1 MQAYLSG
8 LNEQQLKA
16 ATYAGKALLVLA
28 GAGSGKTKTLIARAA
43 HALKAG
49 APPQSLVI
57 VTFTNKAARELKER
71 LKRHVDNISDM
82 YVGTFHSIS
91 HLFLRRYGHW
101 IGCPRGFQI
110 ITPSD
115 QKRMF
120 REIFVQLNQ
129 KEQGAFQHKNGLS
142 MLYQHYRYPTMALPL
157 GWQNIIDCYK
167 QRCEQEHLI
176 DFDALII
183 KATQLYQR
191 PEFQEYVTSS
201 LQHIFV
207 DEFQDTSPAQFEWV
221 ELLLAKNAD
230 CTLVGDDDQSI
241 YAFRG
246 ADLSI
251 IQQADLRLTGLQT
264 IKLEQNYRSTPAIL
278 NLANTV
284 IEQNKYRLG
293 KTLWTANHDAQK
305 PTVVVCRDEYDEA
318 DQVGKMIHQLLHQ
331 GAQYNEIAVL
341 YRSNALSRLIEAQA
355 RKYHWP
361 YKVSG
366 GLPFF
371 DREEIRDIM
380 AYLQLIVDPHHQG
393 AWLRVINKPARKI
406 GNKTQEKIQEYAITY
421 ECSLWE
427 ASLRL
432 LPSMNG
438 HTAAALRGFIELID
452 ELRTLAQKIRLQDL
466 TTIVLQ
472 NTQLLNAYEKTE
484 QAESKADNLYQFQQ
498 ALTDFLERE
507 IALEIET
514 PLDIL
519 GRFLSEYLLD
529 DLSDQQ
535 ADDNSLVMSTC
546 HAAKGLE
553 WPYVIIIGAEDQ
565 FFPHEQS
572 SSDKEIEEERRLMY
586 VAITRAKKQLFL
598 TQARQRQRYQ
608 DLIFPSLSRFLE
620 PIGSDLLIITRSA
633 SSGAGA
639 VPINQKRPTVVQK
652 PLRQLLMDHPL
663 FGTGIVEWSSQEHNL
678 LKVRFPKDG
687 LKTLRYSLCEPF
699 LRSE

>member
-1 MQAYLSG
+1 
-8 LNEQQLKA
+8 
-16 ATYAGKALLVLA
+16 
-28 GAGSGKTKTLIARAA
+28 
-43 HALKAG
+43 
-49 APPQSLVI
+49 
-57 VTFTNKAARELKER
+57 
-71 LKRHVDNISDM
+71 
-82 YVGTFHSIS
+82 
-91 HLFLRRYGHW
+91 
-101 IGCPRGFQI
+101 
-110 ITPSD
+110 
-115 QKRMF
+115 
-120 REIFVQLNQ
+120 
-129 KEQGAFQHKNGLS
+129 
-142 MLYQHYRYPTMALPL
+142 
-157 GWQNIIDCYK
+157 
-167 QRCEQEHLI
+167 
-176 DFDALII
+176 
-183 KATQLYQR
+183 
-191 PEFQEYVTSS
+191 
-201 LQHIFV
+201 
-207 DEFQDTSPAQFEWV
+207 
-221 ELLLAKNAD
+221 
-230 CTLVGDDDQSI
+230 
-241 YAFRG
+241 
-246 ADLSI
+246 
-251 IQQADLRLTGLQT
+251 
-264 IKLEQNYRSTPAIL
+264 
-278 NLANTV
+278 
-284 IEQNKYRLG
+284 
-293 KTLWTANHDAQK
+293 
-305 PTVVVCRDEYDEA
+305 
-318 DQVGKMIHQLLHQ
+318 
-331 GAQYNEIAVL
+331 
-341 YRSNALSRLIEAQA
+341 
-355 RKYHWP
+355 
-361 YKVSG
+361 
-366 GLPFF
+366 
-371 DREEIRDIM
+371 
-380 AYLQLIVDPHHQG
+380 
-393 AWLRVINKPARKI
+393 
-406 GNKTQEKIQEYAITY
+406 
-421 ECSLWE
+421 
-427 ASLRL
+427 
-432 LPSMNG
+432 
-438 HTAAALRGFIELID
+438 
-452 ELRTLAQKIRLQDL
+452 LAQKIRLQDL

-572 SSDKEIEEERRLMY
+572 SSYKEIEEERRLMY
-586 VAITRAKKQLFL
+586 VSITRAKKQLFL